1 MAFKHISET
10 IASKNQSVEEWACS
24 NCGSK
29 KTKGYLAIC
38 PSGRSAD
45 HFPKYIFHIREV
57 CSKCEM
63 FRRFCPQSDEL
74 INKLKE
80 PLKLASIVLENGKDK
95 PEPQRGGLFDE

>member
-1 MAFKHISET
+1 MTVKHISEI
-10 IASKNQSVEEWACS
+10 IATKNQSIEEWKCS
-24 NCGSK
+24 KCGSK

-74 INKLKE
+74 IAKFKK
-80 PLKLASIVLENGKDK
+80 PLELATIVLESGEDK
-95 PEPQRGGLFDE
+95 PEPQEGGLFE